1 MVVTLSYEIN
11 EINLV
16 QYVSSTEDEL
26 LINFSVENAAQTLN
40 KAMQTLLYS
49 LLPSSFSDW
58 SVTNKLQY

>member
-11 EINLV
+11 AYLV

-40 KAMQTLLYS
+40 KAM
-49 LLPSSFSDW
+49 
-58 SVTNKLQY
+58 